1 LILVSFLNK
10 FYQISVEYTPFRQEE
25 KMKKNPEKMIVV
37 PVDGS
42 ENALKSLDYINRIF
56 GPKHNLRLSLVYLL
70 PKLPS
75 FLVEES
81 KKSRQTMKQLLE
93 LEKRSGQMAERILAD
108 AKDRLMK
115 IGFTQKAVEAVFRKI
130 EVGVAR
136 DICGWAEKHKKA
148 DAIIIS
154 SRGRSRLEDFFTGEI
169 ANKVLDYA
177 KVCPVWMVKGTVK
190 SKDVLLAVDNSQ
202 NAMRAVDHAG
212 FMLAG
217 TDVNVTVF
225 HSKRDLRR
233 FVPKEV
239 LQEFPGVQKFWQRK
253 AGDVVAPYMEKA
265 CEMLSQAGLA
275 ESQISVKL
283 VDGSRSAARDILE
296 EAEESAIGTI
306 VLGRKGSSAVK
317 DYAMGSI
324 TRKVLDRAS
333 DLAVCIVS

>member
-1 LILVSFLNK
+1 MTKDL
-10 FYQISVEYTPFRQEE
+10 E
-25 KMKKNPEKMIVV
+25 KVIVV
-37 PVDGS
+37 PIDGS

-56 GPKHNLRLSLVYLL
+56 GPKPNLRLSLVYLL

-81 KKSRQTMKQLLE
+81 KKSRQTVKQLLE
-93 LEKRSGQMAERILAD
+93 IEKRSGQMAERILTD

-177 KVCPVWMVKGTVK
+177 KVCPVWMVKGRVK
-190 SKDVLLAVDNSQ
+190 SQDVLLAVDNSE
-202 NAMRAVDHAG
+202 NAMRAVEHAG

-217 TDVNVTVF
+217 TDANVTVF

-239 LQEFPGVQKFWQRK
+239 LQEFPGVQKFWQKK
-253 AGDVVAPYMEKA
+253 AGDVIAPYMKKA
-265 CEMLSQAGLA
+265 REMLIQAGLA
-275 ESQISVKL
+275 ESRISVKL

-296 EAEESAIGTI
+296 EAEENAIATI
-306 VLGRKGSSAVK
+306 ILGRKGSSAVK
-317 DYAMGSI
+317 DYSFGS
-324 TRKVLDRAS
+324 TAKKLLDRAS
-333 DLAVCIVS
+333 DMAVCIVP